1 MHYFEFI
8 SADDL
13 DNPNPKFLQLHELE
27 KGKRYSIY
35 VTTYAGLYRYN
46 MNDLVEVTG
55 FFGKIPTI
63 QFIQKIN
70 GIISMTGEKLH
81 EKQFIEAVKLAQEET
96 KTDLRF
102 FVGFADI
109 EDSVYHWYYEFAQ
122 NDESLDVLQKK
133 ADEFSKVVDKKLKE
147 LNCEYEAKRDSFR
160 IKDPIS
166 HVMQKESFET
176 YKARCIEQ
184 GSRDGQFKLNLLMQD
199 EKRHAMFKD
208 LIKK

>member
-8 SADDL
+8 SAEDL
-13 DNPNPKFLQLHELE
+13 DNSNPKFLQLHELE
-27 KGKRYSIY
+27 KGKRYSIF

-46 MNDLVEVTG
+46 MNDLIEVTG
-55 FFGKIPTI
+55 FFGTIPTI
-63 QFIQKIN
+63 QFVQKIN

-81 EKQFIEAVKLAQEET
+81 EKQYIEAVKQAEKSTGMAL
-96 KTDLRF
+96 KF

-109 EDSVYHWYYEFAQ
+109 EDSVYHWYYEFAD
-122 NDESLDVLQKK
+122 NDKSLEELQKQ
-133 ADEFSKVVDKKLKE
+133 ADEFSKVVDANLKAI
-147 LNCEYEAKRDSFR
+147 NCEYEAKRDSFR

-176 YKARCIEQ
+176 FKVRCIDQ
-184 GSRDGQFKLNLLMQD
+184 GARDGQFKLNLLMQD
-199 EKRHAMFKD
+199 ERRHAMFKD